1 MLNRSIE
8 YTEFMKLSSKIFLRI
23 RYRFPKF
30 DFGVAFSEFLLDH
43 IAPAVYFDKWM
54 IQPFN
59 GQALRWG
66 TVSAIARNFNASVAI
81 ETGTYLGSSTPY
93 LSSLVS
99 EHTYSI
105 EIDSDTFGKTS
116 RRFRE
121 NHSQRN
127 IDLILGDS
135 AVEIINV
142 LDKLNSTTTRVI
154 AYLDAHWLEA
164 IPTTDELEALTEWG
178 GAWVAIIDDFM
189 VPHDHGYGFDSYG
202 NTTIGPDVVP
212 KNCGI
217 SIFVPS
223 VSSDLETNAKRGT
236 GYLFNEKS
244 RMIVKPEN
252 FSDLVQVTHS

>member
-1 MLNRSIE
+1 
-8 YTEFMKLSSKIFLRI
+8 MKLSSKIVLRL
-23 RYRFPKF
+23 RYCFPRF

-43 IAPAVYFDKWM
+43 IAPAVYFDRWM

-59 GQALRWG
+59 GQAIRWN
-66 TVSAIARNFNASVAI
+66 TVSAISRNFNAAVAI

-99 EHTYSI
+99 GKTYSI
-105 EIDSDTFGKTS
+105 EIDSETFEKTS

-121 NHSQRN
+121 NHSRRD

-135 AVEIINV
+135 AIEIKKV
-142 LDKLNSTTTRVI
+142 LEKLNPDTTRII
-154 AYLDAHWLEA
+154 AYLDAHWLDA
-164 IPTTDELEALTEWG
+164 IPTTDELLALTNWG

-189 VPHDHGYGFDSYG
+189 VPHDHGYGFDFYEG
-202 NTTIGPDVVP
+202 TTIGLDVVP
-212 KNCGI
+212 KDHGI

-244 RMIVKPEN
+244 RIIVKPED
-252 FSDLVQVTHS
+252 FRDLVQVTHD